1 MAGEEVT
8 HPCGISNKP
17 DILSDSVK
25 KKQKYHT
32 SGFKELKTRIEIQKG
47 RQGLSYYS
55 VWTSKFPFFSTNNVQ
70 DSGVRCA
77 TWT

>member
-55 VWTSKFPFFSTNNVQ
+55 V
-70 DSGVRCA
+70 
-77 TWT
+77 